1 MAGYFTSSASYNAS
15 THTFTFDKNNLYV
28 KLGGTTVG
36 THSYQNTWLGLK
48 LNGSNFEVGSLSF
61 NPVGSYFP
69 RIVNYSG
76 KKAGVLYDPTTTK
89 VIGSTDTDDHGV
101 VKQTYNISGS
111 TGAVKIK
118 HNTTTQELEMVMA
131 CDPDNCTSLNPY
143 YAQVN

>member
-36 THSYQNTWLGLK
+36 THSYQNTWLAIK
-48 LNGSNFEVGSLSF
+48 LNGGNFEVGSLSF
-61 NPVGSYFP
+61 NPVGSYFT
-69 RIVNYSG
+69 RTVDYSG
-76 KKAGVLYDPTTTK
+76 KKAGTVYDSGATK
-89 VIGSTDTDDHGV
+89 MIGSIDTDSSSV
-101 VKQTYNISGS
+101 VKQTYNVSGS
-111 TGAVKIK
+111 SGAVKIK
-118 HNTTTQELEMVMA
+118 HITSTSTLEMVMA

>member
-1 MAGYFTSSASYNAS
+1 MAGTFTSSASYSAS

-28 KLGGTTVG
+28 KLGGTTVA
-36 THSYQNTWLGLK
+36 THSYQNTWLAMK
-48 LNGSNFEVGSLSF
+48 LNGSNFEVGTLSF
-61 NPVGSYFP
+61 NPLNSFFTRTVDYKGS
-69 RIVNYSG
+69 
-76 KKAGVLYDPTTTK
+76 KAGTVYDASATKTIGTTD
-89 VIGSTDTDDHGV
+89 VTDAGV

-118 HNTTTQELEMVMA
+118 HNTSTSTLEMVMA

>member
-15 THTFTFDKNNLYV
+15 THTFEFDKNNLYV
-28 KLGGTTVG
+28 KQGGTTVA
-36 THSYQNTWLGLK
+36 THSYLNVWLAMRIYG
-48 LNGSNFEVGSLSF
+48 GNFEVGSLGF
-61 NPVGSYFP
+61 NPVNSFFE
-69 RIVNYSG
+69 RLVAYSG
-76 KKAGVLYDPTTTK
+76 KKAGTIYDPSTTK
-89 VIGSTDTDDHGV
+89 IIGSTDVDSGSV

-118 HNTTTQELEMVMA
+118 HNSSTSELEMVMA